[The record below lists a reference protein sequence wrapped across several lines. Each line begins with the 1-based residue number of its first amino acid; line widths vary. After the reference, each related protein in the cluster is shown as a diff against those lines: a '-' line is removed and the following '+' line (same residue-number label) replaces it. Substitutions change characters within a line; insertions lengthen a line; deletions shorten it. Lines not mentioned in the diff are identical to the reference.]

1 MTNEAAFLKACQNIS
16 KDILKKSKSRPIHIF
31 SHFDADGL
39 AAASILAK
47 TFFRE
52 DLTYQIRIFERLEY
66 EALKKLGNELP
77 KNSTIIFSDIGTGI
91 IDAFQEWESSIEI
104 YILDHHSPSS
114 QIIIPKK
121 VHLLNPHDFSIDGTS
136 DISGAGVAYFVSIN
150 MNPKNIDLAYLAI
163 IGALGDRQDQGLKSS
178 LTGLNEIIVENAKKC
193 GMVSDDVSVWFFDR
207 SRSII
212 SILQRASFSGLNNEL
227 VIISF
232 LNKLKIKYKNKE
244 KHRSFYDLNEE
255 EFRLLASE
263 LIIQYNVDPN
273 EIYKRDYQLTK
284 EKNQFLQDARVFATK
299 LNACGRSKRSDV
311 GISLCLGNR
320 KKALRDLNLIE
331 KEYSKMIAQGMNWSL
346 SNNHL
351 EELSGIYF
359 LDGRNRINER
369 VIGTIISILSS
380 RKENITKPILGC
392 ALTSTNKIKISMR
405 TPKIHRNKFD
415 LSYLLKQ
422 VINTFDSNFEVGG
435 HAAAAGAIITEEYLN
450 TFVSRVD
457 QLVKKEL

>member
-1 MTNEAAFLKACQNIS
+1 LTNEAAFLKACQNIS